1 MTFIEEQQTFTFMA
15 PAITRQ
21 KSLQKGIIPV
31 KYKGD
36 LVVYLLHFPPI
47 GGAKHKISHYLGSCK
62 DLKRRLQQHRQG
74 RKEKASAITCALK
87 HQKIPFRVGHVWE
100 GVNREFERYVK
111 SWQNHKR
118 FCEICQ
124 DVPFF

>member
-1 MTFIEEQQTFTFMA
+1 MNPKQQTFFFSA
-15 PAITRQ
+15 PEITRQ
-21 KSLQKGIIPV
+21 ESLQKGIIPDE
-31 KYKGD
+31 YRGD

-47 GGAKHKISHYLGSCK
+47 GGQKHKISHYLGCCK
-62 DLKRRLQQHRQG
+62 DLSRRLQQHRRG
-74 RKEKASAITCALK
+74 KKEEASAITHALK
-87 HQKIPFRVGHVWE
+87 NQKIKFHVGHVWA
-100 GVNREFERYVK
+100 GVNREFEHYVK